1 MTKRIEKE
9 PQQVVDPRRPSYHPP
24 VSPRGLLASSAAGVA
39 AVAVAIATVA
49 VAVPSRSD
57 SGVAKQRRPV
67 VSEPE
72 VVRPA
77 TVPSEGAALPR
88 PSERDSPGRHSSSLG
103 SAGPAPL
110 RGTGVERSAPAV
122 EPIAPTPASFRP
134 LTPALVEHLRAIR
147 ARVPDRDDRVFI
159 KLGDSSTVSRLYLHC
174 LGEEGVDLTGHDE
187 LADSLAFFRSGR
199 AGRLDPFRRE
209 SRAAGVGWSIN
220 RAIGSALRQEIG
232 EADPRFATIL
242 FGTNDVGGE
251 APWKYWARMRVVLTQ
266 LEEAGVIPV
275 LSTIPP
281 RTSREA
287 NEWVRRYNLVVEAFA
302 RDRRLPMHDL
312 YADLAPLPDQGVSDD
327 GVHSTVEFSG
337 RMPDA
342 CRFDASGLRFGFNVR
357 NLRTLE
363 LLDRLRLTVVEERAA
378 PDRDPPPAHRGN
390 GTGAQPVELL
400 SLPIAIGRAWPD
412 ASGEAHHTFEL
423 TERARVWVAAGST
436 DGHPIPVRIE
446 RDGAEPLERRRW
458 IDEVLPAGR
467 YRVIVRAR
475 DPGDEYVLIVDRS

>member
-1 MTKRIEKE
+1 VTRRIEKE
-9 PQQVVDPRRPSYHPP
+9 PRQVVDPRRASYHPP
-24 VSPRGLLASSAAGVA
+24 VSPRGILASSAAGVA

-49 VAVPSRSD
+49 IAVPSRSD

-72 VVRPA
+72 VRPA
-77 TVPSEGAALPR
+77 TVVEP
-88 PSERDSPGRHSSSLG
+88 
-103 SAGPAPL
+103 PAPP
-110 RGTGVERSAPAV
+110 VRS
-122 EPIAPTPASFRP
+122 IAPTPASFRP
-134 LTPALVEHLRAIR
+134 LSPAVVEHLRAIR

-159 KLGDSSTVSRLYLHC
+159 KIGDSSTVSRLYLHC
-174 LGEEGVDLTGHDE
+174 LGEEGVDLTGHEE

-199 AGRLDPFRRE
+199 AGRLDPFRRA
-209 SRAAGVGWSIN
+209 SRAAGVGWSVN
-220 RAIGSALRQEIG
+220 RAIGSSLRQEIG

-251 APWKYWARMRVVLTQ
+251 APWKYWARMRVVLAQ
-266 LEEAGVIPV
+266 LEAAGVIPV

-281 RTSREA
+281 RASRDA

-342 CRFDASGLRFGFNVR
+342 CRFDAQGLRFGFNVR

-378 PDRDPPPAHRGN
+378 PDREPPPAHRGD
-390 GTGAQPVELL
+390 GSSAQPIELL
-400 SLPIAIGRAWPD
+400 SLPIALGRAWPD

-436 DGHPIPVRIE
+436 DGRPIPVRIE
-446 RDGAEPLERRRW
+446 RGGAEPLERRRW

-467 YRVIVRAR
+467 YRVIVRAP